1 MHDRLVHWSDVR
13 DELMTPQEQIECQ
26 AWLNELG
33 KLMDARDAGKLNVKE
48 YCRLCFELDKKYGLA
63 DEEDAA
69 LYLGEDDEPDADEDV
84 ENDFDAPLTFV
95 GA

>member
-1 MHDRLVHWSDVR
+1 MHDQLVRWSDIR

-26 AWLNELG
+26 SWLKELG
-33 KLMDARDAGKLNVKE
+33 ELMDARDAGEINVKE
-48 YCRLCFELDKKYGLA
+48 YCRLCFELDRKYGLA
-63 DEEDAA
+63 DEEDAE
-69 LYLGEDDEPDADEDV
+69 LYLGEEEPDTDV

>member
-1 MHDRLVHWSDVR
+1 MHDRLVRWSDIR

-26 AWLNELG
+26 IWLKELG
-33 KLMDARDAGKLNVKE
+33 ELMDARDAGKLNVKE

-63 DEEDAA
+63 DEEDAE
-69 LYLGEDDEPDADEDV
+69 LYLGEEEPDTDV